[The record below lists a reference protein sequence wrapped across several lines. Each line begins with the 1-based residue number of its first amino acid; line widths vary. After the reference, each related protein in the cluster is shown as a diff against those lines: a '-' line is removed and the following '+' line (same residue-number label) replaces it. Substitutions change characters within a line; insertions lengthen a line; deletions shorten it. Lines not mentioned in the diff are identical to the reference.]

1 MIDQLY
7 GCILHNTIWD
17 KVSADIKKEF
27 DSDPVYNNF
36 LQRKIRLYGDKATH
50 DKKFLRWTLIF
61 LSSNQLRLCSQ

>member
-50 DKKFLRWTLIF
+50 DKN
-61 LSSNQLRLCSQ
+61 S